1 MKILL
6 YEWKC
11 YGQEDIIQILEEQ
24 GQQVEKLK
32 YTLNNYDEDVEFAYF
47 FEQYIKGK
55 EYDAVF
61 TFNYFTVL
69 SNLCMKFGLKYICW
83 IYDAPLLHLYS
94 YSINNKCNYIF
105 VFDKYLYQDLI
116 HCGARTVYYL
126 PLAVNVRRLDQI
138 EVSMQEKRRFESQV
152 SFVGSLYNERNFYDQ
167 IHYLPDY
174 IKGYL
179 EGIMA
184 AQEKIYGYLFLEEL
198 LTDNILQ
205 DIKKY
210 VKFELGDQYFAEEK
224 MIFSTLFL
232 AQKVTSIERNHI
244 LRALAKVT
252 PVTIYSEDSIKETGM
267 IERGCVDYM
276 TEMPLAFRYSKINL
290 NITLKCIRSGV
301 PLRVFDI
308 LGAGGFCITNYQPEL
323 EELFTIGEDLIV
335 YEGEED
341 LKQKIVYYLENEKER
356 KKIAQHG
363 YETVKKQHN
372 MQDRMKKMLQI
383 VEENRSER

>member
-1 MKILL
+1 
-6 YEWKC
+6 
-11 YGQEDIIQILEEQ
+11 
-24 GQQVEKLK
+24 
-32 YTLNNYDEDVEFAYF
+32 
-47 FEQYIKGK
+47 
-55 EYDAVF
+55 
-61 TFNYFTVL
+61 
-69 SNLCMKFGLKYICW
+69 
-83 IYDAPLLHLYS
+83 
-94 YSINNKCNYIF
+94 
-105 VFDKYLYQDLI
+105 
-116 HCGARTVYYL
+116 
-126 PLAVNVRRLDQI
+126 
-138 EVSMQEKRRFESQV
+138 
-152 SFVGSLYNERNFYDQ
+152 
-167 IHYLPDY
+167 
-174 IKGYL
+174 
-179 EGIMA
+179 
-184 AQEKIYGYLFLEEL
+184 
-198 LTDNILQ
+198 
-205 DIKKY
+205 
-210 VKFELGDQYFAEEK
+210 

-267 IERGCVDYM
+267 IELGCVDYM

-323 EELFTIGEDLIV
+323 GELFTIGEDLIV

-363 YETVKKQHN
+363 YETVKKQHS